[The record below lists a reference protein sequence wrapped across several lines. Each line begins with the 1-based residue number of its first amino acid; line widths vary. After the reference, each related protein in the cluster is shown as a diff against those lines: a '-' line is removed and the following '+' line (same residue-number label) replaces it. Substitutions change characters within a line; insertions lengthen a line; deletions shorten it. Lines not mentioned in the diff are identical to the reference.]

1 MLKLLI
7 VSIPIDR
14 KKITEEIIKEN
25 MQVSNIPDLVRE
37 ERKEIQNFKESL
49 EIL

>member
-1 MLKLLI
+1 MLNLLI

-14 KKITEEIIKEN
+14 KKIREEIIKEN
-25 MQVSNIPDLVRE
+25 LQVSNIQDLVRE
-37 ERKEIQNFKESL
+37 EGKEIQNFKESL